1 MKHQHSTRLF
11 AGLLAVG
18 LSIGSALAKTPVTNT
33 EFEGISVRVE
43 GQGPDLVFI
52 PGLNSGAGTFT
63 DTCAAFKTEYRCHLL
78 HLPGFAGNA
87 PIADV
92 QNGFLPEMRER
103 VSRYIESQKL
113 HKPVLV
119 GHSLGGVLSL
129 MIALEKP
136 ELAKALVIVDSLPFY
151 ATIQNPVATAESMKP
166 VAEQMRAGMMQ
177 QSEDDYRSNSKR
189 FLQGMSNQ
197 PERMQT
203 LIEWGNGSDR
213 ATTTQA
219 MVELM
224 TTDLRLPIAQIKT
237 PTMVLGAWAAYKAY
251 GSTKESTRAIYA
263 AQYQQ
268 LPNVDIRMSDTAYH
282 FISWDDPQWLQ
293 TQIRDFLSQH

>member
-1 MKHQHSTRLF
+1 MKRHHSARLIT
-11 AGLLAVG
+11 GLLAVT
-18 LSIGSALAKTPVTNT
+18 LSIGSAFAKTPDTQSS
-33 EFEGISVRVE
+33 FEGITVQVE

-63 DTCAAFKTEYRCHLL
+63 DTCAAFKANYRCHLL
-78 HLPGFAGNA
+78 QLPGFAGTP

-92 QNGFLPEMRER
+92 EKGFLPVMRDR
-103 VSRYIESQKL
+103 VSRYIESRHL
-113 HKPVLV
+113 NKPVLV
-119 GHSLGGVLSL
+119 GHSLGGVLSM

-136 ELAKALVIVDSLPFY
+136 ELARALVIVDSLPFY
-151 ATIQNPVATAESMKP
+151 AAIQNPVATADSMKP

-177 QSEDDYRSNSKR
+177 QSDADYRANSKR

-203 LIEWGNGSDR
+203 LIDWGNGSDR

-224 TTDLRLPIAQIKT
+224 TTDLRLPIADINT

-251 GSTKESTRAIYA
+251 GSTKESTHAVFA

-268 LPNVDIRMSDTAYH
+268 LKNVDIRLSDTAYH